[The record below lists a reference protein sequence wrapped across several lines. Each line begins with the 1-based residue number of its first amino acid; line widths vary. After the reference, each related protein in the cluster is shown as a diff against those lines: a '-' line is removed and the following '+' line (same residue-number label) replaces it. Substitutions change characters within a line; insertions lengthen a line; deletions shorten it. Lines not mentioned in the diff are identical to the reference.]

1 MMMRAKEP
9 GWCGMHPRSVLVTG
23 AANNTHRRETRAAPR
38 TTAQASR
45 YMAGAR
51 EEVRPEKA
59 ASFR

>member
-1 MMMRAKEP
+1 
-9 GWCGMHPRSVLVTG
+9 MHPRSVLVTG